1 VPFFPLRAR
10 DAIPVVAGSGNS
22 AGRVARSL
30 ASAAVQTAGDAM
42 ARWYVNYSGSDIGL
56 RGGSWS
62 DSTHGE
68 TTAFTLDSLKW
79 TPDLAVSG
87 TLAWNQLTGAVQTNL
102 QFTADNGST
111 GSVQAT
117 WNDHESAQPP
127 ELIGTVDGAT
137 LSGTMPAP

>member
-10 DAIPVVAGSGNS
+10 DAIPVVDGSGNS

-68 TTAFTLDSLKW
+68 TTTFTLDSLKW

-87 TLAWNQLTGAVQTNL
+87 TLAWNQLTGPCRQICNSRLTMAAPAAFRQL
-102 QFTADNGST
+102 
-111 GSVQAT
+111 
-117 WNDHESAQPP
+117 
-127 ELIGTVDGAT
+127 GT
-137 LSGTMPAP
+137 TMKARSRPS